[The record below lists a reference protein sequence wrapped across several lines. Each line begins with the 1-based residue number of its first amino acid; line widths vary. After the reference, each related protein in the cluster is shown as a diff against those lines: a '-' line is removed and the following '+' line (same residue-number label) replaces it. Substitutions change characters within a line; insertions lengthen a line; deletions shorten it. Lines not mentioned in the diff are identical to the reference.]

1 MPQRSESQRT
11 PSDRCAQSRDCK
23 TILLPESTSWSS
35 QQMQISMNGLRQI
48 KRALLATNGFGL
60 APVIARSNWRRQRL
74 LILCYHG
81 IAMGEEH
88 GSHPEMFLPPAMFAR
103 RMEILAQSG
112 CRVLDLGEALR
123 LLQKGQ
129 LPAGSVAITFDDGW
143 ADFPLHAF
151 PILQKHGFPA
161 TVYLTTY
168 YCLLSRPLF
177 RFALAHMMWKLQ
189 SKVIENRSFP
199 WLPEQL
205 NLRTEADR
213 TLFLWKIDDYA
224 KQQGLSGKQKDDLAA
239 AFAETIGFDYAA
251 FCRERLFQLMNP
263 EDVAAM
269 ARAGVDFQLHTHR
282 HRTPLDRLRFIGEV
296 EQNRDLIAEMT
307 GSGNRVHFCYPSG
320 AVRDD
325 FILWLK
331 EAGVQ
336 SATTCVHGLATRDE
350 DPFRLPR
357 LLDQYGLGEE
367 EFDAWLTG
375 FAALLPRRKTVA
387 LDVAPE

>member
-1 MPQRSESQRT
+1 
-11 PSDRCAQSRDCK
+11 
-23 TILLPESTSWSS
+23 
-35 QQMQISMNGLRQI
+35 MNGLRQI

-143 ADFPLHAF
+143 ADFPLYAF
-151 PILQKHGFPA
+151 PTLQKHGFPA
-161 TVYLTTY
+161 TVDLTTY

-224 KQQGLSGKQKDDLAA
+224 KQQGRDFLPHRLSHATA
-239 AFAETIGFDYAA
+239 N
-251 FCRERLFQLMNP
+251 RLDQRARRHQARSPAMGHGP
-263 EDVAAM
+263 EGLHLHRRPVRTAISC
-269 ARAGVDFQLHTHR
+269 ARCWEPRSV
-282 HRTPLDRLRFIGEV
+282 
-296 EQNRDLIAEMT
+296 
-307 GSGNRVHFCYPSG
+307 
-320 AVRDD
+320 
-325 FILWLK
+325 
-331 EAGVQ
+331 
-336 SATTCVHGLATRDE
+336 
-350 DPFRLPR
+350 R
-357 LLDQYGLGEE
+357 LLAEQLPVLESGRPGKLRQAPLQRGNGQGEGRE
-367 EFDAWLTG
+367 DTG
-375 FAALLPRRKTVA
+375 GA
-387 LDVAPE
+387 D

>member
-1 MPQRSESQRT
+1 
-11 PSDRCAQSRDCK
+11 
-23 TILLPESTSWSS
+23 
-35 QQMQISMNGLRQI
+35 MNGLRRI
-48 KRALLATNGFGL
+48 KRALLATNGLGM
-60 APVIARSNWRRQRL
+60 APVIARSSWRRQRL

-81 IAMGEEH
+81 ISMGEEH
-88 GSHPEMFLPPAMFAR
+88 GSHPEMFLPPSTFAR

-112 CRVLDLGEALR
+112 CKVLDLEEALR

-168 YCLLSRPLF
+168 YCLFSRPLF
-177 RFALAHMMWKLQ
+177 RFALSHMMWQLR
-189 SKVIENRSFP
+189 SKVIENRTFP
-199 WLPEQL
+199 WLPEQFDL
-205 NLRTEADR
+205 GTEANR
-213 TLFLWKIDDYA
+213 TSFLWRIDDYA
-224 KQQGLSGKQKDDLAA
+224 KRQDLSGKGKDDLAA
-239 AFAETIGFDYAA
+239 TFAEAIGFDYSA

-263 EDVAAM
+263 EEVATM
-269 ARAGVDFQLHTHR
+269 ARSGIDFQLHTHR
-282 HRTPLDRLRFIGEV
+282 HRTPLDRHRFIGEV
-296 EQNRDLIAEMT
+296 QQNREFIAEMT
-307 GSGNRVHFCYPSG
+307 GSGNCVHFCYPSG

-325 FILWLK
+325 FIPWLK

-336 SATTCVHGLATRDE
+336 SATTCVHGLATRGD

-357 LLDQYGLGEE
+357 LLDQYGLGDE
-367 EFDAWLTG
+367 EFEAWLTG
-375 FAALLPRRKTVA
+375 LAALIPRRKTVA